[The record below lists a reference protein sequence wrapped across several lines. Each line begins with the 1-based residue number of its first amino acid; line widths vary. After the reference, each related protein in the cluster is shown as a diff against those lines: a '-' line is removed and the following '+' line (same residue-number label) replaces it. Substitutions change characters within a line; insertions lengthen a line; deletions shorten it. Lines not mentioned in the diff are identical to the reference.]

1 MYTNHFLKAWLSHAM
16 TINSHNLTIKIDE
29 SLIEKTIYL
38 NSLLIIGN
46 IKSVMIGNNVSVSIA
61 II

>member
-1 MYTNHFLKAWLSHAM
+1 M

-29 SLIEKTIYL
+29 SLIEKMIYL
-38 NSLLIIGN
+38 NSLLIMGN
-46 IKSVMIGNNVSVSIA
+46 IKSVMIGNNVSVLIA